1 MSLRALVGR
10 EGDLIGGAEVKLP
23 AEPVDQYQRPGFITV
38 NDAGIE
44 VCENRLSYL
53 VAKGGTSNHSSS
65 RSHNLLKTSTQPSC
79 GKVSDFDLDSA
90 SSREVRS

>member
-1 MSLRALVGR
+1 MK
-10 EGDLIGGAEVKLP
+10 VKLP

-53 VAKGGTSNHSSS
+53 VAKGGASFLVLVGCRE
-65 RSHNLLKTSTQPSC
+65 RSTDTRGNSGAEERTETALPLL
-79 GKVSDFDLDSA
+79 
-90 SSREVRS
+90 